1 MHGPSESPANPIAVA
16 MNMRRSLG
24 RLVLLWAALMV
35 TFPAYAIGGDDLLLR
50 ASVGLQYESNLF
62 RLPESFVFPGLDSRS
77 DVLMVSSV
85 GLLIERP
92 WSSQVFRAS
101 ASVVDRRYAE
111 YSQLNGFD
119 HDVLLGWR
127 LLHRDRDALD
137 VSVNQSRQTLGFADA
152 RIPGRPFVDTFAVRA
167 TAAVELVPRWSALFG
182 AGLVTTDNSP
192 GTRSNLDY
200 QLVYFET
207 GARYDWRTGSVF
219 DFVWRRQSAEFTQ
232 QPLSSVVAN
241 NGYDEDLIGLRM
253 TWQVSEITLLSGRVG
268 LQHRDYYAPG
278 LQTRTGPGA
287 NLTLVWQPR
296 GAWRIDAGLRSEL
309 SAAAEI
315 NASYA
320 RLNGVNATATWFAS
334 GKSRLRAGIDL
345 LDRQFQNNLAAD
357 LAQVPA
363 RKDLIVALTAGLSIQ
378 LWRTLELA
386 ADWRFEDRNSNQN
399 NFDYRAHTVLVR
411 LGAVF

>member
-1 MHGPSESPANPIAVA
+1 MKPIALA
-16 MNMRRSLG
+16 MNLRRSLG
-24 RLVLLWAALMV
+24 WLVLVWVAWMITA
-35 TFPAYAIGGDDLLLR
+35 PAHAIGGDDLLLR

-62 RLPESFVFPGLDSRS
+62 RLPESFTYPGLNSRS
-77 DVLMVSSV
+77 DLLTVSSV
-85 GLLIERP
+85 GLLIDRP
-92 WSSQVFRAS
+92 WSSQVFRAAVS
-101 ASVVDRRYAE
+101 IVDRRYNE

-137 VSVNQSRQTLGFADA
+137 LSVNQSRQTLGFADA
-152 RIPGRPFVDTFAVRA
+152 RIPGRPIVDTFAVRA
-167 TAAVELVPRWSALFG
+167 NAAVELVPRWSALLG

-192 GTRSNLDY
+192 DSRSNLDY
-200 QLVYFET
+200 QLVYVET

-232 QPLSSVVAN
+232 PSLGANIAN
-241 NGYDEDLIGLRM
+241 NGYEEDLIGLRM
-253 TWQVSEITLLSGRVG
+253 TWQVSEITLVSGRIG

-278 LQTRTGPGA
+278 LQTKTGPGA

-320 RLNGVNATATWFAS
+320 RLNGVNAAATWFATD
-334 GKSRLRAGIDL
+334 KSRLRASIDL
-345 LDRQFQNNLAAD
+345 LDRQFQNNVIAD
-357 LAQVPA
+357 QAQVPA

-386 ADWRFEDRNSNQN
+386 ADWRLEDRKSNQA
-399 NFDYRAHTVLVR
+399 NFDYRAHTLVVR